1 MMLAFLAEMIITAT
15 DTAFLGRLSAL
26 AIDGIAVSV
35 LFFITFSVML
45 YGMAIGLQILIA
57 RRFGE
62 RNFDAIGVLFKHGFL
77 LTFVFGLLSYCF
89 FDYFVADIL
98 GYFLSSQVVL
108 VKSLEYLEVMKYSFF
123 LLPLNMCFRAFYVGT
138 TNTQLITVN
147 LFIMAMVNIL
157 LDYALIFGEWG
168 FYKMEVSGAAYA
180 SVMAQVASTIFFI
193 AYSFYKKYQITYRLK
208 FFDKLQTGLLKE
220 IILLST
226 PILTLYAFAV
236 GGWFL
241 FFVILE
247 QYGERVLASG
257 HIVRSVYMLMVV
269 PVLGLAQ
276 IANMMVSNII
286 GQGKIELV
294 PKLIMRITK
303 MSFGITLFITTLCCL
318 FPSQVLGIYTNDQN
332 LIMESINVYYIMM
345 FGLILFSIASISFN
359 SVTGTGDAKAAM
371 IIESSTIVIYV
382 FTAYYLGIILHT
394 SVEGVWLTEILYN
407 ILLGVFSIIWL
418 LTGRWKRIKI

>member
-1 MMLAFLAEMIITAT
+1 
-15 DTAFLGRLSAL
+15 
-26 AIDGIAVSV
+26 
-35 LFFITFSVML
+35 
-45 YGMAIGLQILIA
+45 
-57 RRFGE
+57 
-62 RNFDAIGVLFKHGFL
+62 
-77 LTFVFGLLSYCF
+77 
-89 FDYFVADIL
+89 
-98 GYFLSSQVVL
+98 
-108 VKSLEYLEVMKYSFF
+108 
-123 LLPLNMCFRAFYVGT
+123 
-138 TNTQLITVN
+138 
-147 LFIMAMVNIL
+147 
-157 LDYALIFGEWG
+157 
-168 FYKMEVSGAAYA
+168 
-180 SVMAQVASTIFFI
+180 
-193 AYSFYKKYQITYRLK
+193 
-208 FFDKLQTGLLKE
+208 
-220 IILLST
+220 
-226 PILTLYAFAV
+226 
-236 GGWFL
+236 
-241 FFVILE
+241 
-247 QYGERVLASG
+247 
-257 HIVRSVYMLMVV
+257 MLMVV

-303 MSFGITLFITTLCCL
+303 MSFGITLFITTICCL
-318 FPSQVLGIYTNDQN
+318 FPIHVLGIYTNDQN